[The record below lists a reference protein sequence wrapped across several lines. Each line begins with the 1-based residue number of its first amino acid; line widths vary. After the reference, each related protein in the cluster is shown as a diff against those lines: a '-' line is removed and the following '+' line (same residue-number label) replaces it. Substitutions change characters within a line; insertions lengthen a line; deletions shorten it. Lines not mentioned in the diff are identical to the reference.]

1 MPAESQPPAEAEDAL
16 EKPVSLS
23 GEYRPFGELGPDDAR
38 RLSTELRSTGGWG
51 PLSKAAGVAQ
61 AWQELAEE
69 IENGDGERVRDLA
82 PERVVEFARR
92 LWVLP
97 PPGGFL

>member
-1 MPAESQPPAEAEDAL
+1 MADAPAPLPESEEALA
-16 EKPVSLS
+16 KPVSCD
-23 GEYRPFGELGPDDAR
+23 GEYRPFGELGPAAAR
-38 RLSTELRSTGGWG
+38 RLGEELRSTGGWG

-69 IENGDGERVRDLA
+69 IENGDGEQVRDLA